1 MDTPPQFPFPEPH
14 ESGDS
19 AGQDSS
25 GSVFLHAES
34 SQQEFAP
41 QEMIPAEASEAP
53 ETFIASDRQRFLR
66 RLGWLLVAGFVSFAL
81 VSWMLVRSTRMLG
94 FGSRDADPIAVV
106 KLELGSLARGDMKD
120 AYDQLSER
128 YRKEVPFV
136 KYNALVVSHRRMF
149 LTREYRVTRHE
160 VRNGQMQIDAQLV
173 SVNGKHY
180 LARFILVELAGRWW
194 IDDLHWREVPY
205 ERVEQT

>member
-1 MDTPPQFPFPEPH
+1 MDIPPQFPPPRPS

-19 AGQDSS
+19 AEHDSG
-25 GSVFLHAES
+25 GSVFLHAEPS
-34 SQQEFAP
+34 EQESAQQE
-41 QEMIPAEASEAP
+41 MVRAEAFAAAESFA
-53 ETFIASDRQRFLR
+53 ANDRQRFLR
-66 RLGWLLVAGFVSFAL
+66 RLGWLLVAGFASFAL
-81 VSWMLVRSTRMLG
+81 VSWMLVRSTRLLG
-94 FGSRDADPIAVV
+94 LGSSNADPIAVV

-160 VRNGQMQIDAQLV
+160 IHDGQMQIDAQLL

-180 LARFILVELAGRWW
+180 LARFVLVEIAGRWW
-194 IDDLHWREVPY
+194 IDDLHWHEVPY

>member
-1 MDTPPQFPFPEPH
+1 METPPQFPSPEPP

-19 AGQDSS
+19 AELDSS

-34 SQQEFAP
+34 SQQDSV
-41 QEMIPAEASEAP
+41 QP
-53 ETFIASDRQRFLR
+53 ETIRTEAVEPTETLIGSDRQRFLR

-81 VSWMLVRSTRMLG
+81 VTWVLVRSTRMLG

-128 YRKEVPFV
+128 YRKEVSFV

>member
-1 MDTPPQFPFPEPH
+1 MDTPPQFPPPEPP

-19 AGQDSS
+19 AEHDSG

-34 SQQEFAP
+34 SQQESAQ
-41 QEMIPAEASEAP
+41 QEMIPAESP
-53 ETFIASDRQRFLR
+53 EEVGNFIESDRQRFLR
-66 RLGWLLVAGFVSFAL
+66 RLGWLLVAGFASFAL
-81 VSWMLVRSTRMLG
+81 VTWVLVRSTRMLG

-180 LARFILVELAGRWW
+180 LARFILVEFAGRWW
-194 IDDLHWREVPY
+194 IDDLHWHEVPF

>member
-1 MDTPPQFPFPEPH
+1 MDTPPQFPPPQPH

-19 AGQDSS
+19 AEHDSG
-25 GSVFLHAES
+25 GSLFLHAEP
-34 SQQEFAP
+34 SQQESAQ
-41 QEMIPAEASEAP
+41 QEMPVPEAVEPAEIFVAH
-53 ETFIASDRQRFLR
+53 DRQRFLR

-160 VRNGQMQIDAQLV
+160 VHNGQMQIDAQLV

-180 LARFILVELAGRWW
+180 LARFVLVELAGRWW
-194 IDDLHWREVPY
+194 IDDLHWHEVPY
-205 ERVEQT
+205 EHAEQT

>member
-1 MDTPPQFPFPEPH
+1 METPPQFPPPKPP

-19 AGQDSS
+19 AEPNSG

-34 SQQEFAP
+34 PQQDSLQQE
-41 QEMIPAEASEAP
+41 MVRAEAFEPAG
-53 ETFIASDRQRFLR
+53 TLVTGDRQRFLR

-81 VSWMLVRSTRMLG
+81 VSWMLVRSTRLLG

-120 AYDQLSER
+120 AYEQLSER

-194 IDDLHWREVPY
+194 IDDLHWHEVPY
-205 ERVEQT
+205 ERVEQI